1 MLSLFELGVSACAT
15 RRFARSKRDAADAQV
30 VLRDGFVWFR
40 AVRGAK

>member
-1 MLSLFELGVSACAT
+1 MLLFLSLASALVAH
-15 RRFARSKRDAADAQV
+15 RFALQGVAADAQV